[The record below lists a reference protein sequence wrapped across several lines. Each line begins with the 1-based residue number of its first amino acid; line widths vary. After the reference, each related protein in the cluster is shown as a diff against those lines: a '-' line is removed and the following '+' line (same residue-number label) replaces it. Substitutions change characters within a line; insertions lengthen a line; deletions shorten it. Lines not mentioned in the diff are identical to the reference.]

1 MMIDLHLILEHQ
13 GEVGCGGE
21 HFQIDR
27 GLKGTKQI
35 YKLGIFKYAWVIL
48 GQVRVLEVID
58 RLNCG
63 GSEQILK

>member
-21 HFQIDR
+21 HFQIGR

-35 YKLGIFKYAWVIL
+35 YKFGNIQVCLGDFGL
-48 GQVRVLEVID
+48 G
-58 RLNCG
+58 
-63 GSEQILK
+63 